1 MSVQIAESGDLPPG
15 FCGVR
20 AALLPSLLAA
30 VSLLSTGCSEQS
42 GGAST
47 QAPDAAVSSVSTAVR
62 CSPGKS
68 QACHCP
74 DGQPSG
80 TQSCLSDGT
89 LAQCACRTSSSD
101 VGAPAASVGVCPQVS
116 SLSGC
121 TAVPYVSKQLP
132 SSLSFVVD
140 RSRSM
145 LCNLP
150 PLQSSA
156 DCEQMPIPR
165 DGNAATKWKIVQ
177 DALAKTFATLPAANV
192 LSALTFFSNDGEC
205 GVNSKPSVSLELLS
219 DVQRASLTAALQ
231 GTRPSGQT
239 PIVGSTILAYAHLHQ
254 EAKAPGN
261 RFVILI
267 TDGAESCAPEKIGQ
281 LLDVEVQKARDANI
295 RTFVIGAPGS
305 EPARAFLSELA
316 FRGGTA
322 SSPTCAHDIAGAPDQ
337 GNCHLDMT
345 RTDDFAAALTSALGV
360 VGSAAVG
367 CDFPVPGGGR
377 SIDVNVQYTPSSGQT
392 PICFAQ
398 DEGKPCDSGAN
409 GWQFAKLKDGT
420 RDPSRVVICGA
431 ACESIKRDPAARV
444 DILVGCAPILL

>member
-1 MSVQIAESGDLPPG
+1 
-15 FCGVR
+15 
-20 AALLPSLLAA
+20 
-30 VSLLSTGCSEQS
+30 
-42 GGAST
+42 
-47 QAPDAAVSSVSTAVR
+47 
-62 CSPGKS
+62 
-68 QACHCP
+68 
-74 DGQPSG
+74 
-80 TQSCLSDGT
+80 
-89 LAQCACRTSSSD
+89 
-101 VGAPAASVGVCPQVS
+101 
-116 SLSGC
+116 
-121 TAVPYVSKQLP
+121 
-132 SSLSFVVD
+132 
-140 RSRSM
+140 M

-150 PLQSSA
+150 PSQSSA
-156 DCEQMPIPR
+156 ECEQMPVPR
-165 DGNAATKWKIVQ
+165 DGNAPTKWQIVQ

-205 GVNSKPSVSLELLS
+205 GADSKPSVSLELLS
-219 DVQRASLTAALQ
+219 DVQRSSLTAALR

-254 EAKAPGN
+254 EVKAPGN

-267 TDGAESCAPEKIGQ
+267 TDGAESCAPDKIGQ

-322 SSPTCAHDIAGAPDQ
+322 SSPTCIHNIAGAPDQ
-337 GNCHLDMT
+337 GDCHLDMT
-345 RTDDFAAALTSALGV
+345 RSDDFAAALTSALGV

-367 CDFPVPGGGR
+367 CDFPVPGAGR
-377 SIDVNVQYTPSSGQT
+377 STDVNVQYTSSSGQT
-392 PICFAQ
+392 PVCFSQ
-398 DEGKPCDSGAN
+398 DEAKPCDGGAN

-420 RDPSRVVICGA
+420 RDASRVVICGA